1 MIPSLSRIVLFRLA
15 DGPSAGQH
23 RPAII
28 VNLHNGDQPATA
40 ATLVNLQVFMNS
52 DGRPFGDHAP
62 ALAWKTSVAQGNEL
76 GQWSDPRVT
85 LPTPTPAEPAG
96 ELKSAV

>member
-1 MIPSLSRIVLFRLA
+1 MIPSLSRIVLFRLS

-28 VNLHNGDQPATA
+28 VNLHKATDQEATA
-40 ATLVNLQVFMNS
+40 ETLVNLQVFMDS

-62 ALAWKTSVAQGNEL
+62 ALAWKTSVAQGTEP

-85 LPTPTPAEPAG
+85 APTPAPA
-96 ELKSAV
+96 V